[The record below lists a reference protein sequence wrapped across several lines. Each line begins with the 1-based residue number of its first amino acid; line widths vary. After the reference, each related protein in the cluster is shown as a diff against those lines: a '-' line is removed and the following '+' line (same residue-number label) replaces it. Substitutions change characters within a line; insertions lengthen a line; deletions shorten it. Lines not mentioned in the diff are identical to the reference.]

1 MRRIMSFFISKKFIL
16 IGLILWGMMS
26 CSFFFAY
33 KFEWTMAMNQP
44 RIIDEEGTS
53 DDFSG
58 ADLIVLNNDD
68 YIVQTIENRGE
79 KLTGISLYID
89 ATEANK
95 DTSLLVTV
103 MGQNENKLTESSQFD
118 FSERRDA
125 GYYDIIFDKEIDV
138 ENEDN
143 LYICISVKEL
153 YDSQIQL
160 CLISSDNPNTKC
172 EINGNVTKDGIIP
185 YKVFGGTY
193 IVLKYFVIALYI
205 FLTLLLVGVCAL
217 LFHRKRIEIVF
228 GYAAFV
234 IGIIYMF
241 ILPPFVV
248 PDEASHF
255 VTAYAESSEL
265 MGVPTYNEK
274 GEILVTSEELF
285 DKTGKRRD
293 VSKELYSQF
302 FEGVLGEKEYEEEL
316 VATRN
321 PLSQEH
327 PGYIPSVLG
336 ISLARIMN
344 MNSEQILFMGRF
356 FALSWYV
363 LIMYCAIKIM
373 PIKKEMLF
381 LVGLLPITIQQVV
394 SYNYDSFLLGICFFA
409 IAYILNLI
417 YTDRK
422 IKIYDWIIVI
432 GIVISI
438 ASIKFVYLPILGLAL
453 FIPKEKFGN
462 RFRKTIGSVS
472 IVLVAIFVMF
482 YSRLLD
488 YGKTYIASTQ
498 DMTEPTKYTI
508 AYCIDNP
515 VSVLGIFFRTIERQ
529 SSKLLSEMMGTFLGY
544 LNISIPQIFAFA
556 TLILLLLSIMNKS
569 SEKNST
575 CKIKWYLALCCI
587 IVSVCLMVVMFFDW
601 TLFGNSQIEG
611 IQGRYFLPIL
621 PLALLFFENN
631 VIISK
636 KDFSREIIVIM
647 CYIHCMV
654 AFFVSLDAIT

>member
-1 MRRIMSFFISKKFIL
+1 MSFFISKKFIL

-26 CSFFFAY
+26 CSFVFAY
-33 KFEWTMAMNQP
+33 KFEWTMAMNQQ
-44 RIIDEEGTS
+44 RIIDEEGAS

-68 YIVQTIENRGE
+68 YIVQTIENKGE

-95 DTSLLVTV
+95 NTSLLVTV
-103 MGQNENKLTESSQFD
+103 MGQNENNLTESSRFD

-125 GYYDIIFDKEIDV
+125 GYYDIIFDEEINV

-160 CLISSDNPNTKC
+160 CLINSDNPNTKC
-172 EINGNVTKDGIIP
+172 EINGNVTEDGIIP

-193 IVLKYFVIALYI
+193 IILKYFVIALYI
-205 FLTLLLVGVCAL
+205 FLTVFLVGVCVL
-217 LFHRKRIEIVF
+217 LFQRKRIEIVF

-265 MGVPTYNEK
+265 MGVPAYNEK

-285 DKTGKRRD
+285 DKTGERRD

-316 VATRN
+316 IATRT

-327 PGYIPSVLG
+327 PGYILSVLG

-422 IKIYDWIIVI
+422 IKIYDWIIII

-472 IVLVAIFVMF
+472 IVLVAIFITF

>member
-1 MRRIMSFFISKKFIL
+1 MSFFISKKFIL